1 MDLGDL
7 LFLGVL
13 LASGVASVIGAKK
26 KKAAA
31 AGPLSKRPRVLPST
45 ALPPT
50 IDTGLRETMPP
61 PPKARVA
68 PTMQATR
75 APIAGMGVGPVAA
88 KNRSPRP
95 KRRHWR
101 EYLIMKEV
109 LGPPVSMRRVNE
121 DSDY

>member
-13 LASGVASVIGAKK
+13 LASGIATTIGAKK

-31 AGPLSKRPRVLPST
+31 AGPLSKKPRVSSST

-50 IDTGLRETMPP
+50 LDTGLRETMSP
-61 PPKARVA
+61 PPKARLA
-68 PTMQATR
+68 PTVQTTPASL
-75 APIAGMGVGPVAA
+75 AGMGVGQAAA
-88 KNRSPRP
+88 KNHSPRP